1 MFKHPNYYKELEKI
15 RKEFEASLD
24 PEAKPQA
31 PSVKQQAPSVK
42 QLRQIVA
49 VTICRRINN
58 NKPQAASN
66 KPQASSVKQQAL
78 KIFRFL

>member
-15 RKEFEASLD
+15 RKEFEASLN
-24 PEAKPQA
+24 PEAKA
-31 PSVKQQAPSVK
+31 TSLKQQAPSVK

-66 KPQASSVKQQAL
+66 KPQASSNKL
-78 KIFRFL
+78 